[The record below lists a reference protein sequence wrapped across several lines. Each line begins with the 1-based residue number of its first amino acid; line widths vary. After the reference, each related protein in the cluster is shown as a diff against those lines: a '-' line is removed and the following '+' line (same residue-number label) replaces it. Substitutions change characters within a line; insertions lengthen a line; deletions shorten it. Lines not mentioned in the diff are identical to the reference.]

1 MVGLMQ
7 GFNAILRSRDFKT
20 MYADGS
26 RNVGKGGCSPSR
38 LIIINFSSI
47 TILSRMEAFVEALKL
62 VENII
67 WHSLYKMKSY
77 ISDASDIFQK

>member
-1 MVGLMQ
+1 
-7 GFNAILRSRDFKT
+7 
-20 MYADGS
+20 MYTDGS

-62 VENII
+62 AENI

-77 ISDASDIFQK
+77 IIDASDIFKK